1 MDRHFDASGKAITS
15 RAVAVSCYLFV
26 EELYL
31 EKKTGLVAE
40 FSEFF
45 VALLDAIK
53 ENLSFLTKFQRP
65 ENTLI
70 LDGFQKYVAQASVE
84 PYAIRRRHEFL
95 QKAFQ
100 YYRSPKGKGKIITK
114 A

>member
-1 MDRHFDASGKAITS
+1 MDKHFDEGGKAITS

-31 EKKTGLVAE
+31 EKKTSLITE
-40 FSEFF
+40 FSKFF
-45 VALLDAIK
+45 VALLAVVK
-53 ENLSFLTKFQRP
+53 ENLNLLTKFQRP
-65 ENTLI
+65 DNALI
-70 LDGFQKYVAQASVE
+70 LEEFQKYVAQASVE

-95 QKAFQ
+95 QRAFQ
-100 YYRSPKGKGKIITK
+100 YYRSPKGKGKIIAK